1 MEVAEAKF
9 MKLAID
15 LSKNG
20 LGTASPN
27 PVVGCVIVKEGKII
41 GTGYHEYPG
50 GPHAEIVALKNA
62 GKNALGAD
70 VYVTLEPCSFHG
82 RTPPCVD
89 ALIKAGVKRVIAAV
103 KDPHPNVSGKGFEI
117 LKKAGI
123 EVEVGL
129 LMREAAFINRYY
141 LTSLKKGRPYVTL
154 KLAMTI
160 DGYIADSSGN
170 SKWITTEESRN
181 DVQELRRVHDAIV
194 VGSETFIKDNPKLS
208 YRGLK
213 KKRLPIKRFILVSSE
228 ESFNAIKASVKESD
242 FFIVLPERLVDVVDK
257 SFVNLL
263 PTKEREGRVDISDF
277 LNKLQEIQ
285 VRSLLVEGGSNLV
298 SSFLQ
303 EGLFDELI
311 IYIAPKFLGNGIKA
325 FNFKKTF
332 SIQQP
337 LELVFHSIE
346 EIKGD
351 TKVVYFNPEVVFLC
365 LQA

>member
-1 MEVAEAKF
+1 MEVAETRF

-50 GPHAEIVALKNA
+50 GPHAEIVALRNA
-62 GKNALGAD
+62 GKDAAGAD
-70 VYVTLEPCSFHG
+70 VYVTLEPCSFYG

-103 KDPHPNVSGKGFEI
+103 EDPHPNVSGKGFEI

-123 EVEVGL
+123 QVEVGL
-129 LMREAAFINRYY
+129 MMREAAFVNRYY
-141 LTSLKKGRPYVTL
+141 LTSLTKGRPYVTL
-154 KLAMTI
+154 KLAMTL
-160 DGYIADSSGN
+160 DGYIADSQGN
-170 SKWITTEESRN
+170 SKWITSKESRN

-194 VGSETFIKDNPKLS
+194 VGSGTFIKDKPKLT
-208 YRGLK
+208 YRGSK
-213 KKRLPIKRFILVSSE
+213 KKRLPIKRFLLVSSRDT
-228 ESFNAIKASVKESD
+228 FNAIKPLIKGSD
-242 FFIVLPERLVDVVDK
+242 YFVVLPERLFNEVDK
-257 SFVNLL
+257 SFINLI
-263 PTKEREGRVDISDF
+263 PTREWEGKVDIRDF
-277 LNKLQEIQ
+277 LNKLHEME

-311 IYIAPKFLGNGIKA
+311 IYTSPKFLGSGIKA
-325 FNFKKTF
+325 FDLKKSF

-337 LELVFHSIE
+337 LELIFHSIE

-351 TKVVYFNPEVVFLC
+351 TKVVYFNPEVVFKC